1 MSALILRD
9 DNYALEV
16 FAIFRTESKKNIQK
30 IFMAFRVD
38 ENLKCREIVVA
49 WECMDD
55 ECSSDGKSFRTK
67 AWNEKSRQKRTWTKK
82 KTYTDKKP

>member
-30 IFMAFRVD
+30 IFIAFRVD
-38 ENLKCREIVVA
+38 ENLKRREIVVA
-49 WECMDD
+49 
-55 ECSSDGKSFRTK
+55 
-67 AWNEKSRQKRTWTKK
+67 
-82 KTYTDKKP
+82 